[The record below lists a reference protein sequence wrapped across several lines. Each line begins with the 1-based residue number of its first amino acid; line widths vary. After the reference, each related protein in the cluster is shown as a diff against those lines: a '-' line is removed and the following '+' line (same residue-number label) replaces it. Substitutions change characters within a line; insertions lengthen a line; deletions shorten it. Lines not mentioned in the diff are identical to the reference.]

1 MLTKTMEYTHTHT
14 HTHAKINKI
23 KTVQKKDSNISA
35 PVRIKRGG
43 GMALL
48 GLRVPSLHQV
58 FRDTDCLSHRS
69 YGPSRV
75 FF

>member
-1 MLTKTMEYTHTHT
+1 MDPGEY
-14 HTHAKINKI
+14 AGVPVAI
-23 KTVQKKDSNISA
+23 VPGDVVLLWLFLASNISA